1 MVGAVRFEA
10 RFPAVPVAVAE
21 VRGKAAALARRCG
34 ASEQG
39 AHDVALAVSEAA
51 SNVVIHSGSS
61 EIVLIVETHDGD
73 LHVIVA
79 DDGPGLVPRRDS
91 TGLGLGLPIIATVSS
106 SFENRRRDGR
116 NEVAMVFPCPAGGIS

>member
-10 RFPAVPVAVAE
+10 RFPAVPVAIAE
-21 VRGKAAALARRCG
+21 VRGKATALARRSG

-51 SNVVIHSGSS
+51 TNVVIHSESS
-61 EIVLIVETHDGD
+61 EIVPIVQTHDGD

-79 DDGPGLVPRRDS
+79 DEGPGLVPRRES
-91 TGLGLGLPIIATVSS
+91 TDLGFSLPIIATVS
-106 SFENRRRDGR
+106 SFENRRRDGC